1 MIKKICKG
9 CGEVLQSED
18 KNKKAYI
25 PFEKLLLGDN
35 LICRQCFR
43 LKNYGEVPKELSD
56 KQEYVRI
63 VKESIKKADYILAI
77 FDATDIEASMQHE
90 ILDLLESKESIVV
103 LNKIDL
109 LEKYYSLVEISA
121 WFRRKII
128 ENNIFPQ
135 SFCFVSSKKN
145 EGIKGILHKIKSLS
159 SKKELKI
166 CVIGASNVGKSSV
179 LNRLIGSDRLTTSK
193 YSGTTK
199 KNISTTIKY
208 KDIKITFIDTPGIV
222 PENRL
227 TELVD
232 PAKAVLLMPNKKL
245 KETNLTINENQIL
258 FFDSLLY
265 LKVKNKA
272 KIRVLCSKNVQ
283 IHVSNE
289 KKIKTLLEGDF
300 FDFFTKEER
309 KKYLEQEFV
318 TESISLTKIDS
329 LDIQGLGF
337 LEADARLELD
347 ITYPQKLG
355 ICVRES
361 MKFAN
366 KRQDDIL

>member
-1 MIKKICKG
+1 
-9 CGEVLQSED
+9 
-18 KNKKAYI
+18 
-25 PFEKLLLGDN
+25 
-35 LICRQCFR
+35 
-43 LKNYGEVPKELSD
+43 
-56 KQEYVRI
+56 
-63 VKESIKKADYILAI
+63 
-77 FDATDIEASMQHE
+77 
-90 ILDLLESKESIVV
+90 
-103 LNKIDL
+103 
-109 LEKYYSLVEISA
+109 
-121 WFRRKII
+121 
-128 ENNIFPQ
+128 
-135 SFCFVSSKKN
+135 
-145 EGIKGILHKIKSLS
+145 
-159 SKKELKI
+159 
-166 CVIGASNVGKSSV
+166 
-179 LNRLIGSDRLTTSK
+179 
-193 YSGTTK
+193 
-199 KNISTTIKY
+199 
-208 KDIKITFIDTPGIV
+208 
-222 PENRL
+222 
-227 TELVD
+227 
-232 PAKAVLLMPNKKL
+232 MPNKKL

-337 LEADARLELD
+337 LETDARLELD
-347 ITYPQKLG
+347 ITYPKKLG